1 MHVENNGARQ
11 NGKSVGDTETES
23 AAGGRGKRSLDEQ
36 QTADPLA
43 QLKAD
48 GILLKSLTSCFELF
62 VCFFLFPFTPRE
74 QPCFRVKVSD
84 IVSSVYMAEASLRV
98 SDSETARDL
107 RSWPSSFRCGRFR
120 VLEL

>member
-1 MHVENNGARQ
+1 MENNGARQ
-11 NGKSVGDTETES
+11 NGKSGGDTETES

-48 GILLKSLTSCFELF
+48 GILHKSLTSCFELF
-62 VCFFLFPFTPRE
+62 VCLFFFPFSPRE

-84 IVSSVYMAEASLRV
+84 IVSSVYMAEASVRV
-98 SDSETARDL
+98 SDSETAADL
-107 RSWPSSFRCGRFR
+107 RSWPSSFRCGRFQ

>member
-11 NGKSVGDTETES
+11 NGKSGGDAEMES

-48 GILLKSLTSCFELF
+48 GTLHKSLTSCFELF
-62 VCFFLFPFTPRE
+62 VCFSLFPFTPRE
-74 QPCFRVKVSD
+74 QPCPRV
-84 IVSSVYMAEASLRV
+84 
-98 SDSETARDL
+98 
-107 RSWPSSFRCGRFR
+107 
-120 VLEL
+120 

>member
-11 NGKSVGDTETES
+11 NGKSGGDTETES

-48 GILLKSLTSCFELF
+48 GILHKSLTSCFELF
-62 VCFFLFPFTPRE
+62 VCFFFPPSPPWE

-84 IVSSVYMAEASLRV
+84 VVSSVYMAEASVRV
-98 SDSETARDL
+98 SDSETAADL
-107 RSWPSSFRCGRFR
+107 RS
-120 VLEL
+120 